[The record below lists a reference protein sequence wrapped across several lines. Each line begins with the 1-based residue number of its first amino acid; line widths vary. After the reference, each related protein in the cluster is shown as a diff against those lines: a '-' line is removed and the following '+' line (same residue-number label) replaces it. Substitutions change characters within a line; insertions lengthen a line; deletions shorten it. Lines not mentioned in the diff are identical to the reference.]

1 MFQSK
6 YLKYKAKYLELQNSK
21 KKVEQKGGSKKN
33 ITTWGG
39 QSPSDENKAPTNSN
53 KQINKWD

>member
-21 KKVEQKGGSKKN
+21 KKDLEQKGGSKKN
-33 ITTWGG
+33 ITT
-39 QSPSDENKAPTNSN
+39 
-53 KQINKWD
+53 